1 MEQMGPYPIQEP
13 PSDTS
18 TPKAIFES
26 RTTVVDI
33 DRDSAKVYI
42 NLDDDHDVYMNENE
56 KNASSVSPKED
67 ARFHNRLG
75 RYAEVLWNAFSSMV
89 DSVTVIVAD
98 EMRSFIPDDIMAVLT
113 NSEKNTGDSS
123 SRKKRSSEL
132 GK

>member
-123 SRKKRSSEL
+123 SRKKRSSKL